1 VRTPLDRAQEVD
13 RLLEATAPDLVLHL
27 SGVVSAAPASDLVR
41 PTFDS
46 LVVSSLALLRAVDD
60 GRLPRL
66 VLIGSFEE
74 PPAGAPPGSPYGA
87 AKAAMTSYA
96 RLHAAWGADV
106 VVVRPAMVYGHGQ
119 AADKLLPYIARCAL
133 TGVRPDLTSGARLA
147 DWVYADDVIGGIVQ
161 AAERAPA
168 GSEVDLGTGI
178 MTSTRA
184 VVEALLSALGT
195 DVTPRWG
202 ALPDR
207 PFEPSRAAAVEAAEQ
222 LIGWRAQHSLPD
234 GLELAAARWR
244 AEHVA

>member
-1 VRTPLDRAQEVD
+1 VRTPLDRAEEVD
-13 RLLEATAPDLVLHL
+13 HLLEATAPDLVLHL
-27 SGVVSAAPASDLVR
+27 SGVVSAAPRSDLVR

-222 LIGWRAQHSLPD
+222 LIGWRAQHSLDD
-234 GLELAAARWR
+234 GLGLAAARWR